1 MGKPETKRTSPVFW
15 VALLGLGAAA
25 YVFTTP
31 EEPTTARK
39 VQRPAAKKTQLEGGF
54 LEEDYKAKF
63 AKVSDP
69 VKNAFLPQ
77 VVSSKG
83 GVAGPNTLPGGSWV
97 FTGTA
102 ELNGSRSALVE
113 NASTGEGRF
122 LSVGD
127 AWETFTVASIR
138 DTALVLRGPDG
149 SSRTVSVEGEV
160 QGMEGGE
167 PPLVLSTPAGAGP
180 LRGPI
185 GNVDVRPLSAN
196 TAPNTNGERN
206 AN

>member
-1 MGKPETKRTSPVFW
+1 MPETKRTSPLFW
-15 VALLGLGAAA
+15 IALLGLGAAA
-25 YVFTTP
+25 YVATTP
-31 EEPTTARK
+31 EEPTKARK
-39 VQRPAAKKTQLEGGF
+39 VQRTAAKKTQVEGGF

-69 VKNAFLPQ
+69 VKNAFVPQ

-83 GVAGPNTLPGGSWV
+83 GLAGPNALPGGSWV

-102 ELNGSRSALVE
+102 ELNGSRTALVE
-113 NASTGEGRF
+113 NTSTGEGRF

-127 AWETFTVASIR
+127 AWERYTVASIR
-138 DTALVLRGPDG
+138 DTSLVLRSPDG
-149 SSRTVSVEGEV
+149 STRTVSVESEV
-160 QGMEGGE
+160 GGLADGQ
-167 PPLVLSTPAGAGP
+167 PPLVLSSPADAGS

-196 TAPNTNGERN
+196 TAPNANGERN